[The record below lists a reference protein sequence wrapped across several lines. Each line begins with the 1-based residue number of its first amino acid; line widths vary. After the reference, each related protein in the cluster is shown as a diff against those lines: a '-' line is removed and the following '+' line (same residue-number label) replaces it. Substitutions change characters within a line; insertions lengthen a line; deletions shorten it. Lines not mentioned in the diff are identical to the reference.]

1 MRNLINKILENMANV
16 CKAQRKFV
24 SEMLVAIMCTRGKIN
39 FRNLSRYTNY
49 SEKTISRQFNKPFNF
64 AEFNGLLIAEATN
77 TTATKIAGYDQ
88 SFIAK
93 SGKKTYGVEYFWN
106 GCASRVEK
114 GLEIGTL
121 GVIDLEAN
129 TGYAI
134 SARQTPPLTETKND
148 PQHIDNS
155 RVNFYVKHINDD
167 ARYLPPTV
175 QHIVVDGFF
184 YKDKFVE
191 GITKECGLHVIG
203 KARHDA
209 HFCYV
214 YKGTQKQRG
223 RHKKR
228 GEKVDFKNLNY
239 FEWLGKMKDEEA
251 YLYSATLYS
260 VALKCFVKVLVLVPN
275 DPKKQH
281 VLFYSTDLDLPPL
294 DILRYY
300 RARFQIEF
308 VFRDSKEFAGL
319 CDCQARTKEKLHW
332 HFNISL
338 AALNFAKIQ
347 DRLGKKSVR
356 SVFSMASWKARY
368 FNEKLMSLIFSAFG
382 LDLNKLKNLP
392 VFEELI
398 NLGVI
403 SC

>member
-1 MRNLINKILENMANV
+1 MRNLINKILENMSNV

-24 SEMLVAIMCTRGKIN
+24 LEMLIAIMCTRGKIN
-39 FRNLSRYTNY
+39 FRNLSRYMNY

-64 AEFNGLLIAEATN
+64 AEFNGRLVAEATSA
-77 TTATKIAGYDQ
+77 TSTKIVGYDQ
-88 SFIAK
+88 SFIPK
-93 SGKKTYGVEYFWN
+93 SGKKTYGIEYFWN
-106 GCASRVEK
+106 GCASRIEK
-114 GLEIGTL
+114 GLEIGTF

-134 SARQTPPLTETKND
+134 SARQTPPLTETTNNLSYLG
-148 PQHIDNS
+148 NS

-167 ARYLPPTV
+167 ACYLPLTV
-175 QHIVVDGFF
+175 HHLVVDGFF

-191 GITKECGLHVIG
+191 GVVKGCGLHVIG
-203 KARHDA
+203 KARYDA
-209 HFCYV
+209 HFCYM
-214 YKGTQKQRG
+214 YKGNQKKRG
-223 RHKKR
+223 RPKKR
-228 GEKVDFKNLNY
+228 GEKVDFKNLNR
-239 FEWLGKMKDEEA
+239 FEWHGKMENEEA
-251 YLYSATLYS
+251 YLYSAELYS
-260 VALKCFVKVLVLVPN
+260 VALKRLVRVLVLVPN

-281 VLFYSTDLDLPPL
+281 VLFYSTDLNLPPL

-338 AALNFAKIQ
+338 AALNFAKVQ
-347 DRLGKKSVR
+347 DQLGKKSAR

-368 FNEKLMSLIFSAFG
+368 FNEKFMNLIFSTFG
-382 LDLNKLKNLP
+382 LELNKLKNLP

>member
-1 MRNLINKILENMANV
+1 MRNLIYKILENMANV

-24 SEMLVAIMCTRGKIN
+24 SEILVAIMCTRGKIN

-49 SEKTISRQFNKPFNF
+49 SEKTISRQFNKSFNF
-64 AEFNGLLIAEATN
+64 ADFNGRLIAEATKA
-77 TTATKIAGYDQ
+77 TSTKIAGYDQ
-88 SFIAK
+88 SFVAK
-93 SGKKTYGVEYFWN
+93 SGKKSYGVEYFWN
-106 GCASRVEK
+106 GCASRIEK

-121 GVIDLEAN
+121 GVIDLAAN

-134 SARQTPPLTETKND
+134 SARQTPPLTETKNSLD
-148 PQHIDNS
+148 DS
-155 RVNFYVKHINDD
+155 RVDFYVKHINDD
-167 ARYLPPTV
+167 AIYLPPTV
-175 QHIVVDGFF
+175 EHLVVDGFF
-184 YKDKFVE
+184 YKDKFVT
-191 GITKECGLHVIG
+191 GIVKGCGLHVIG
-203 KARHDA
+203 KSRHDA
-209 HFCYV
+209 HYCYL
-214 YKGTQKQRG
+214 YKDAQKKRG
-223 RHKKR
+223 RPRKR
-228 GEKVDFKNLNY
+228 GEKVNFKNLNRL
-239 FEWLGKMKDEEA
+239 EWHGKMEDEKA
-251 YLYSATLYS
+251 YLYSAELYS
-260 VALKCFVKVLVLVPN
+260 VALKRVVRVLALVPN

-338 AALNFAKIQ
+338 TALNFAKVQ
-347 DRLGKKSVR
+347 DHLGKKSVR

-368 FNEKLMSLIFSAFG
+368 FNEKFMSLIFSAFG
-382 LDLNKLKNLP
+382 LDLNNLKNLP
-392 VFEELI
+392 VFEKLI